1 MTKDASRG
9 NLSAGKSGGDRS
21 RETAALLS
29 VAGRLTTTLL
39 VGVFA
44 NARLLAQR
52 MPALEREMRDENYL
66 EASELKNYNDGVQ
79 PPTVQSSPRP
89 STTGLRGVH

>member
-66 EASELKNYNDGVQ
+66 EASELKNYNDGDRPVQ
-79 PPTVQSSPRP
+79 PET
-89 STTGLRGVH
+89 